1 MVFIGR
7 EKELKELS
15 ERYNSNKGEFIIIY
29 GRRRLGK
36 TSLIKHSLPKNS
48 IYFLLTQ
55 EKSLINLESFKQ
67 TMGNL
72 NPLFSKINANSWEE
86 YFRLI
91 DLPENL
97 VIAIDEFPYLVSQDN
112 SILSQF
118 QKIYDEYLKPK
129 KIKLILCGSS
139 MSIMN
144 KLQDY
149 KSPLYGRRT
158 YSIKLEPFNLNETS
172 KLLKYSKINSLKAHM
187 VLGGVPYYLEQF
199 IDIDENLFFEKLIS
213 DKGIFVDEPQFL
225 LREEF
230 KETGNY
236 FAILKAISQGK
247 ITFSEIS
254 DATLIE
260 KGSLSKYLQNLE
272 QLNYIENYK
281 SFFSKQNSKKTRY
294 ILKDN
299 FLIFWF
305 KVIYK
310 NLLKQNYDI
319 NQVLGKLFEIEVRR
333 IYSKNFSE
341 VGTYFDKDIEIDIL
355 AKKDNEILCIECK
368 LSKNK
373 SNLLKLKEKIK
384 FLPEKFIYKPIVIT
398 LDDVDLLFK
407 MSKK

>member
-1 MVFIGR
+1 MAFIGR
-7 EKELKELS
+7 EKELKELK
-15 ERYNSNKGEFIIIY
+15 ERYNSNKSEFIIVY

-36 TSLIKHSLPKNS
+36 TSLIKHSLPKKS
-48 IYFLLTQ
+48 VYFLLTQ

-67 TMGNL
+67 TMSNI
-72 NPLFSKINANSWEE
+72 NPLFEKIKANSWVE
-86 YFRLI
+86 YFKLI
-91 DLPENL
+91 DLPEKL
-97 VIAIDEFPYLVSQDN
+97 TIVFDEFPYLVSQDK

-144 KLQDY
+144 QLQEY

-158 YSIKLEPFNLNETS
+158 CSIKLEPFNLIETS
-172 KLLKYSKINSLKAHM
+172 KLLKYSKINSLKAHLA
-187 VLGGVPYYLEQF
+187 LGGVPYYIEQF
-199 IDIDENLFFEKLIS
+199 IDIDEKNFFNKLIS

-225 LREEF
+225 LREDF

-247 ITFSEIS
+247 ITFNEIS
-254 DATLIE
+254 DYTLIE

-272 QLNYIENYK
+272 KLNYIENYR

-305 KVIYK
+305 KIIYK
-310 NLLKQNYDI
+310 NLLKQKYDI
-319 NQVLGKLFEIEVRR
+319 NQVLGKLFESEVKK
-333 IYSKNFSE
+333 IYSKHYSE
-341 VGTYFDKDIEIDIL
+341 VGTYFDKNIEIDVL
-355 AKKDNEILCIECK
+355 AKKEKEILCIECK
-368 LSKNK
+368 LSKNT
-373 SNLLKLKEKIK
+373 NDLFKLKEKIK
-384 FLPEKFIYKPIVIT
+384 YLPHKFNYIPLIIS
-398 LDDVDLLFK
+398 LEDVDLLFK
-407 MSKK
+407 KSK